1 MKSPRQVRSD
11 IRTLA
16 HHIDH
21 VREALLRRA
30 DVEIAQVGK
39 ECKRTADALAKLL
52 EEQKLPEHYK
62 VAVVGRFKAGKSSFV
77 NELLEAR
84 LASEDTNP
92 ETAAVTTFRHGDE
105 VKATIRFLSRDE
117 WTKIQSLY
125 QQDPR
130 HIDAHRVLK
139 WHELGKPRK
148 SKDGEMEEGYDL
160 QALEKEYIR
169 DGGFSFEIRLAND
182 GTNKAEPEFRRRLK
196 EFTTGTKPHH
206 CMVRG
211 IEIESPAPILDG
223 GVLLIDTP
231 GLGDTERYRVELTEK
246 VADDVDAVLFLT
258 RSGASYDQAEKD
270 FLLSLLRKGTVKQL
284 IVVVTQVDVTYQQHL
299 DNAEANDEDP
309 DPVERRIDLERHRL
323 TKELTD
329 TLAELNQDDSPAMRR
344 YREQLG
350 DVQIAFTSAKL
361 HRDWKV
367 GKPTPCVI
375 QADDPG
381 GVEQLKSQLLYML
394 STESRLAM
402 VAQGIAAGA
411 RSALLDLQSV
421 LDAKLLAIR
430 DVKDREVAEQKLRS
444 FRGEFGQASQRFEG
458 AVTEQVTLLG
468 RRLAERAGQHRHVL
482 EVIALRAE
490 SELSV
495 FENNDV
501 ARHWRSRRHGY
512 WGYMTD
518 FQGRVANRIFP
529 KVQEMLGEYTDTFA
543 EFALAFETHLDRLSD
558 EGARIAQ
565 SLELGTSL
573 PFDVTSKLKE
583 SLEKSLARA
592 QELIVA
598 KELEVNKL
606 LSDFVDDEVSDRIDQ
621 AREKISD
628 IWGTGTTGKQSG
640 EVKSFYRE
648 VKALLAEALQT
659 YLKDSIQAFGTF
671 LVTEAQAAPR
681 DALAEVN
688 ILLEQA
694 DDNIRAAAT
703 ALVAGQK
710 QATEDLVAT
719 IKGEHDEVLARAS
732 SLLALEDAPPAQ
744 EGTRASS
751 RDAAAPVAPNAP
763 VSTKPEQDAHTRTCE
778 ASSAPSAVPEA
789 QQAHPA
795 PTASP
800 PAEDAFE
807 LASEGDWA
815 EQVQTAAQVTLERIR
830 LGNGEKSW
838 PYDRVFPARYLKGA
852 VRIRLIDGYLA
863 DPHQLRNL
871 GEFLLHLAESA
882 RPKEVEVVTKFTDV
896 DATAR
901 QDCAVD
907 DLAKELFRNY
917 GVRLSLRRDA
927 DIHDRF
933 LVMDHDVLFKLGR
946 GLDFY
951 KPATGLARHRP
962 DLREVRKTEVDVF
975 CTRTHPL
982 VAGVSEKHA

>member
-16 HHIDH
+16 HHIDQ

-39 ECKRTADALAKLL
+39 ECKRTSDALAKLL
-52 EEQKLPEHYK
+52 DEQKLPENYK

-77 NELLEAR
+77 NELLDAR

-117 WTKIQSLY
+117 WTKIQRLY

-148 SKDGEMEEGYDL
+148 NKDGEMEEGYDL

-169 DGGFSFEIRLAND
+169 DGGFSIEIRLAND
-182 GTNKAEPEFRRRLK
+182 GTKKAEAEFRRRLK

-206 CMVRG
+206 CMVLG
-211 IEIESPAPILDG
+211 IEIQSPAPILDG

-246 VADDVDAVLFLT
+246 VVDDVDAVLFLT

-299 DNAEANDEDP
+299 DNAEANDDDP
-309 DPVERRIDLERHRL
+309 DPVARRIDLERQRL
-323 TKELTD
+323 TKELAD
-329 TLAELNQDDSPAMRR
+329 TLVELSQDDSPAMRR

-350 DVQIAFTSAKL
+350 EVQIAFTSAKL
-361 HRDWKV
+361 HRDWKAR
-367 GKPTPCVI
+367 KPTLCAI
-375 QADDPG
+375 QSDDPG

-411 RSALLDLQSV
+411 RSALLELQSV

-468 RRLAERAGQHRHVL
+468 QRLEERARQHRSSLETIALLAER
-482 EVIALRAE
+482 
-490 SELSV
+490 ELV
-495 FENNDV
+495 AFELNDV
-501 ARHWRSRRHGY
+501 ARHWRTRRSGY
-512 WGYMTD
+512 WGHMAD
-518 FQGRVANRIFP
+518 FQTRVANRIFP
-529 KVQEMLGEYTDTFA
+529 KVQEMLSEHTDTFA
-543 EFALAFETHLDRLSD
+543 DFARGFETHLDRLSA

-573 PFDVTSKLKE
+573 PFDVTSKLKD

-621 AREKISD
+621 AREKVSD
-628 IWGTGTTGKQSG
+628 IWGAGTTVKQSG
-640 EVKSFYRE
+640 EVQAFYRE
-648 VKALLAEALQT
+648 VKALLAEALQA
-659 YLKDSIQAFGTF
+659 YLKDSIQAFGAF

-719 IKGEHDEVLARAS
+719 IKGEHDEVL
-732 SLLALEDAPPAQ
+732 
-744 EGTRASS
+744 TRASGLLAVEDATPDQEDLHAS
-751 RDAAAPVAPNAP
+751 SSDAVAAAEP
-763 VSTKPEQDAHTRTCE
+763 VSTKPEQDAPAHAVE
-778 ASSAPSAVPEA
+778 ARPAPSAAPEP
-789 QQAHPA
+789 QQPATGAAAEPPA
-795 PTASP
+795 PG
-800 PAEDAFE
+800 AFE
-807 LASEGDWA
+807 PSSEGDWA

-830 LGNGEKSW
+830 LNNGEKAW

-882 RPKEVEVVTKFTDV
+882 RPKEVEVLTKFADL

-901 QDCAVD
+901 QDRVVD
-907 DLAKELFRNY
+907 NLAKELFRDY
-917 GVRLSLRRDA
+917 GVTLGLRRDA

-933 LVMDHDVLFKLGR
+933 LVMDHGVLFKLGR

-962 DLREVRKTEVDVF
+962 DLREVRKSEVDVF
-975 CTRTHPL
+975 C
-982 VAGVSEKHA
+982 VQGHALLKANAA

>member
-1 MKSPRQVRSD
+1 MKTPKQIREN
-11 IRTLA
+11 IRTLTV
-16 HHIDH
+16 HISQ

-39 ECKRTADALAKLL
+39 ECKRTSDALAKLL

-77 NELLEAR
+77 NELLDAR

-130 HIDAHRVLK
+130 HINAHRVLK
-139 WHELGKPRK
+139 WHELGKQRK
-148 SKDGEMEEGYDL
+148 NKDGEMEEGYDL

-169 DGGFSFEIRLAND
+169 DGGFSIEIHLAND
-182 GTNKAEPEFRRRLK
+182 GTKKAEAEFRRRLK

-206 CMVRG
+206 CMVLG

-231 GLGDTERYRVELTEK
+231 GLGDTERYRVELTERA
-246 VADDVDAVLFLT
+246 VDDVDAVLFLT

-284 IVVVTQVDVTYQQHL
+284 IVVVTQVDMTYQQHL
-299 DNAEANDEDP
+299 DNAEANDDDP
-309 DPVERRIDLERHRL
+309 DSVAYRIELERQRL
-323 TKELTD
+323 TKELAD
-329 TLAELNQDDSPAMRR
+329 TLAELSQDDSPAMRR

-350 DVQIAFTSAKL
+350 DVQLAFTSAKL
-361 HRDWKV
+361 HRDWKA
-367 GKPTPCVI
+367 GRSTPCVI

-402 VAQGIAAGA
+402 VAQGITAGA
-411 RSALLDLQSV
+411 RSALLDLHSV

-430 DVKDREVAEQKLRS
+430 DIKDREVAEQKLRS
-444 FRGEFGQASQRFEG
+444 FRGEFGQASQRFES
-458 AVTEQVTLLG
+458 AVREQVTLLG
-468 RRLAERAGQHRHVL
+468 QRLEERELQHGNVL
-482 EVIALRAE
+482 EVIALLAE
-490 SELSV
+490 RELTA

-501 ARHWRSRRHGY
+501 GRHWRSRRHGH

-518 FQGRVANRIFP
+518 FQTRVANRIFP
-529 KVQEMLGEYTDTFA
+529 KVQEMLSEYTDTFA
-543 EFALAFETHLDRLSD
+543 EFARAFETHLDRLSA
-558 EGARIAQ
+558 EGALIAQ

-573 PFDVTSKLKE
+573 PFDVTIKLKD

-606 LSDFVDDEVSDRIDQ
+606 LSDFVDDEVSDRIDE
-621 AREKISD
+621 ARDKVRD
-628 IWGTGTTGKQSG
+628 IWGSGTTVKQSG
-640 EVKSFYRE
+640 EVQAFYRQ
-648 VKALLAEALQT
+648 VKALLADALQT
-659 YLKDSIQAFGTF
+659 YLKDSIQAFGAF
-671 LVTEAQAAPR
+671 LITEAQAAPR

-710 QATEDLVAT
+710 QATENLVAT
-719 IKGEHDEVLARAS
+719 IKGEHDDVLTRAS
-732 SLLALEDAPPAQ
+732 CLLALEDVSPAQ
-744 EGTRASS
+744 EGLRVSS
-751 RDAAAPVAPNAP
+751 SDAAAAAPNAP
-763 VSTKPEQDAHTRTCE
+763 VSAQPERDAPARTVE
-778 ASSAPSAVPEA
+778 AAPAPSAVPDP
-789 QQAHPA
+789 QQPA
-795 PTASP
+795 PA
-800 PAEDAFE
+800 PAAEPAAEGAFE
-807 LASEGDWA
+807 LSSEGDWA

-871 GEFLLHLAESA
+871 GELLLHLAESA
-882 RPKEVEVVTKFTDV
+882 RPKEVEVLTKFADV
-896 DATAR
+896 DATAK
-901 QDCAVD
+901 QDRVVD
-907 DLAKELFRNY
+907 NLAKELFRDY
-917 GVRLSLRRDA
+917 GVTLSMRRDTEV
-927 DIHDRF
+927 HDRF
-933 LVMDHDVLFKLGR
+933 LVMDHGVLFKLGR

-962 DLREVRKTEVDVF
+962 DLREVRKSEVDVF
-975 CTRTHPL
+975 C
-982 VAGVSEKHA
+982 VQGHALLKANAA

>member
-16 HHIDH
+16 HHIDQ
-21 VREALLRRA
+21 VREALHRRA

-39 ECKRTADALAKLL
+39 ECKRTSDALAKLL
-52 EEQKLPEHYK
+52 DEQKLPEHYK

-77 NELLEAR
+77 NELLDAR

-92 ETAAVTTFRHGDE
+92 ETAAVTTFRHGED

-117 WTKIQSLY
+117 WSKIQSLHL
-125 QQDPR
+125 QDPR

-148 SKDGEMEEGYDL
+148 NKDGEIEEGFDL
-160 QALEKEYIR
+160 HALEKEYIR
-169 DGGFSFEIRLAND
+169 DGGFSIEIRLVND
-182 GTNKAEPEFRRRLK
+182 GTKKAEAEFRRRLK

-206 CMVRG
+206 CMVLG

-246 VADDVDAVLFLT
+246 VVDDVDAVLFLT

-299 DNAEANDEDP
+299 DNAEANDDDP
-309 DPVERRIDLERHRL
+309 DPVSRRIDLERQRL
-323 TKELTD
+323 TKELAD
-329 TLAELNQDDSPAMRR
+329 TLAELSQDDSPAMRR

-350 DVQIAFTSAKL
+350 EVQIAFTSAKL
-361 HRDWKV
+361 HRDWKA
-367 GKPTPCVI
+367 GKPTLCTI
-375 QADDPG
+375 HSDDQG

-421 LDAKLLAIR
+421 LDAKLIAIR

-468 RRLAERAGQHRHVL
+468 QRLEERAKQHRSSLETIALLAER
-482 EVIALRAE
+482 
-490 SELSV
+490 ELV
-495 FENNDV
+495 AFELNDV
-501 ARHWRSRRHGY
+501 ARHWRTRRSGY
-512 WGYMTD
+512 WGHMAD
-518 FQGRVANRIFP
+518 FQTRVANRIFP
-529 KVQEMLGEYTDTFA
+529 KVQEMLSEYTDNFA
-543 EFALAFETHLDRLSD
+543 EFARGFEAQLDRLSA

-573 PFDVTSKLKE
+573 PFDVTSKLKDY
-583 SLEKSLARA
+583 LEKSLARA
-592 QELIVA
+592 QELIVS

-621 AREKISD
+621 AREKVTD
-628 IWGTGTTGKQSG
+628 IWGSGTTVKQSG
-640 EVKSFYRE
+640 EVQDFYRE
-648 VKALLAEALQT
+648 VKALLADALQT
-659 YLKDSIQAFGTF
+659 YLKESIQAFGDF

-719 IKGEHDEVLARAS
+719 IKSEHDEVLTRAS
-732 SLLALEDAPPAQ
+732 SLLAVGDAPPAPQ
-744 EGTRASS
+744 GSS
-751 RDAAAPVAPNAP
+751 ALSSDADAPTAPAAPVRAKPQDDSPVLVIEAPAASILAP
-763 VSTKPEQDAHTRTCE
+763 EPLQPQA
-778 ASSAPSAVPEA
+778 APAADSHQEGP
-789 QQAHPA
+789 
-795 PTASP
+795 
-800 PAEDAFE
+800 FE
-807 LASEGDWA
+807 LSSEGDWA
-815 EQVQTAAQVTLERIR
+815 EQVQTAAQMTLERIR
-830 LGNGEKSW
+830 LNNGEKAWS
-838 PYDRVFPARYLKGA
+838 YDRVFPARYLKGS
-852 VRIRLIDGYLA
+852 VRVRLIDGYLA

-871 GEFLLHLAESA
+871 SELLLHLAESA
-882 RPKEVEVVTKFTDV
+882 RPKEVEVFTKFSDTEGTV
-896 DATAR
+896 R
-901 QDCAVD
+901 QDRVFEN
-907 DLAKELFRNY
+907 LAKELFRDY
-917 GVRLSLRRDA
+917 GVTLILRRDA

-933 LVMDHDVLFKLGR
+933 LVMDHGVLFKLGR

-962 DLREVRKTEVDVF
+962 DLREVRKSEVDVF
-975 CTRTHPL
+975 CVQGHVL
-982 VAGVSEKHA
+982 LKSKAA

>member
-39 ECKRTADALAKLL
+39 ECKRTSDALAKLL
-52 EEQKLPEHYK
+52 DEQKLPEHYK

-77 NELLEAR
+77 NELLGAR
-84 LASEDTNP
+84 LANEDTNP

-105 VKATIRFLSRDE
+105 VKAIIRFLSRDE

-125 QQDPR
+125 QEDPR

-139 WHELGKPRK
+139 WHELGRPRK
-148 SKDGEMEEGYDL
+148 SKDGELEEGYDL
-160 QALEKEYIR
+160 QALENEYIR
-169 DGGFSFEIRLAND
+169 DGRFSIEIRLAND
-182 GTNKAEPEFRRRLK
+182 GTKKAEVDFRRRLK

-206 CMVRG
+206 CMVLG
-211 IEIESPAPILDG
+211 IDIESPASILDG

-246 VADDVDAVLFLT
+246 VVDDVDAVLFLT

-299 DNAEANDEDP
+299 DNAEANDDNP
-309 DPVERRIDLERHRL
+309 DPVARRIDLERQRL
-323 TKELTD
+323 TKELAE
-329 TLAELNQDDSPAMRR
+329 TLAELSQDDSPAMRR

-361 HRDWKV
+361 HRDSRA
-367 GKPTPCVI
+367 GKPTLYAI
-375 QADDPG
+375 QSDDPG
-381 GVEQLKSQLLYML
+381 GVEQLKRQLLDML

-402 VAQGIAAGA
+402 VAHGIAAGA
-411 RSALLDLQSV
+411 RSALLELQSV

-444 FRGEFGQASQRFEG
+444 FRGEFGQASERFES
-458 AVTEQVTLLG
+458 AVTAQVALLG
-468 RRLAERAGQHRHVL
+468 QRLDERTRQHRSVLEIIALLAER
-482 EVIALRAE
+482 
-490 SELSV
+490 ELST

-501 ARHWRSRRHGY
+501 GRHWRSRRHGH

-518 FQGRVANRIFP
+518 FQTRVANRIFP
-529 KVQEMLGEYTDTFA
+529 KVQEMLSEYTDSFA
-543 EFALAFETHLDRLSD
+543 DFARGFETVLSRLSAD
-558 EGARIAQ
+558 GALIAQ

-573 PFDVTSKLKE
+573 PFDVTSKLKD
-583 SLEKSLARA
+583 SLAKSLARA

-606 LSDFVDDEVSDRIDQ
+606 LSDFVDDEVSDRIDE
-621 AREKISD
+621 ARKKVSNV
-628 IWGTGTTGKQSG
+628 WGAGTTGKQSG
-640 EVKSFYRE
+640 EVQAFYRE
-648 VKALLAEALQT
+648 VKVLLAEALQT
-659 YLKDSIQAFGTF
+659 YLKDSIQAFGAF
-671 LVTEAQAAPR
+671 LLTEAQAAPR

-703 ALVAGQK
+703 ALVVGQK
-710 QATEDLVAT
+710 QATEDLVTT
-719 IKGEHDEVLARAS
+719 IKGEQDEVLALAS
-732 SLLALEDAPPAQ
+732 SLLAAGGTTAAQEGPRASSSDATATAARSAPLSARPEHDAPP
-744 EGTRASS
+744 RSV
-751 RDAAAPVAPNAP
+751 VAPPASGTAP
-763 VSTKPEQDAHTRTCE
+763 GP
-778 ASSAPSAVPEA
+778 
-789 QQAHPA
+789 QQPA
-795 PTASP
+795 PAQA
-800 PAEDAFE
+800 AEQHAEGAFK
-807 LASEGDWA
+807 LSSETDWA
-815 EQVQTAAQVTLERIR
+815 EQVQTAAQVALERIR
-830 LGNGEKSW
+830 LSSGDKAW
-838 PYDRVFPARYLKGA
+838 PYGRVFPARYLKGA

-871 GEFLLHLAESA
+871 GEFLLYVAESA
-882 RPKEVEVVTKFTDV
+882 CPKEVEILTKFAGV
-896 DATAR
+896 EATAR
-901 QDCAVD
+901 QDRVVD
-907 DLAKELFRNY
+907 NLAKELFRDY
-917 GVRLSLRRDA
+917 GVTLTLRREA

-933 LVMDHDVLFKLGR
+933 LIMDHGVLFKLGR
-946 GLDFY
+946 GLDLY
-951 KPATGLARHRP
+951 KAATGLAWHRP
-962 DLREVRKTEVDVF
+962 DLREVRKSEVDVF
-975 CTRTHPL
+975 C
-982 VAGVSEKHA
+982 VKGHALLKSNSA

>member
-39 ECKRTADALAKLL
+39 ECKRTSDALAKLL
-52 EEQKLPEHYK
+52 DEQKLPENYK

-77 NELLEAR
+77 NELLDAR

-92 ETAAVTTFRHGDE
+92 ETAAVTTFRHGDA
-105 VKATIRFLSRDE
+105 VKATIRFLARDE

-148 SKDGEMEEGYDL
+148 NKDGEMEEGYDL
-160 QALEKEYIR
+160 QALERQYIR
-169 DGGFSFEIRLAND
+169 DGGFSIEIRLAND
-182 GTNKAEPEFRRRLK
+182 GTKKAEAEFRRHLK

-206 CMVRG
+206 CMVLG

-246 VADDVDAVLFLT
+246 VVDDVDAVLFLT

-299 DNAEANDEDP
+299 DNAEANDDDP
-309 DPVERRIDLERHRL
+309 DPVARRIDLERQRL
-323 TKELTD
+323 TKELAD
-329 TLAELNQDDSPAMRR
+329 TLVELSQDDSPAMRR

-361 HRDWKV
+361 HRDWKA
-367 GKPTPCVI
+367 GKPTLCAI
-375 QADDPG
+375 QSDDPG

-411 RSALLDLQSV
+411 RTALLELQSV
-421 LDAKLLAIR
+421 LNAKLLAIR
-430 DVKDREVAEQKLRS
+430 DVKDREVAEQKLRN

-468 RRLAERAGQHRHVL
+468 QRIDALAERHRITR
-482 EVIALRAE
+482 EVIALKAE
-490 SELSV
+490 LELSA
-495 FENNDV
+495 FETNDV
-501 ARHWRSRRHGY
+501 ARHWRTRRSGY
-512 WGYMTD
+512 WGHMAD
-518 FQGRVANRIFP
+518 FQTRVANRIFP
-529 KVQEMLGEYTDTFA
+529 KVQEMLSEYTDTFA
-543 EFALAFETHLDRLSD
+543 EFARGFETHLDRLSA
-558 EGARIAQ
+558 EGSRIAQ
-565 SLELGTSL
+565 SLQLGTSL
-573 PFDVTSKLKE
+573 PFDVTSKLKD
-583 SLEKSLARA
+583 SLAKSLAKA
-592 QELIVA
+592 QELIIV
-598 KELEVNKL
+598 KELEVNNL
-606 LSDFVDDEVSDRIDQ
+606 LSEFVDDEVSDRIDQ
-621 AREKISD
+621 AREKVSD
-628 IWGTGTTGKQSG
+628 IWGTGTTVKQSG
-640 EVKSFYRE
+640 EVQAFYRE
-648 VKALLAEALQT
+648 VKELLADALRN
-659 YLKDSIQAFGTF
+659 YLKDSIQAFGAF
-671 LVTEAQAAPR
+671 LVREAQSAPR

-694 DDNIRAAAT
+694 DDNIRTAAT
-703 ALVAGQK
+703 ALIAGQK

-719 IKGEHDEVLARAS
+719 IRGEHDEVLTRAS
-732 SLLALEDAPPAQ
+732 SLLALEDASPAQ
-744 EGTRASS
+744 EGLRVSS
-751 RDAAAPVAPNAP
+751 SYAAAAPNATVRAQPKRDAPARAVEAP
-763 VSTKPEQDAHTRTCE
+763 P
-778 ASSAPSAVPEA
+778 ASSAAREPQHTA
-789 QQAHPA
+789 PA
-795 PTASP
+795 PAAEPTA
-800 PAEDAFE
+800 EGAFA
-807 LASEGDWA
+807 LSGDGDWA

-882 RPKEVEVVTKFTDV
+882 RPKEVEVLTKFADV
-896 DATAR
+896 DATAKQHR
-901 QDCAVD
+901 VVD
-907 DLAKELFRNY
+907 NLAKELFRDY
-917 GVRLSLRRDA
+917 GVTLSLRRDA
-927 DIHDRF
+927 DVHDRF
-933 LVMDHDVLFKLGR
+933 LVMDHGVLFKLGR

-962 DLREVRKTEVDVF
+962 DLREVRKSEVDVF
-975 CTRTHPL
+975 C
-982 VAGVSEKHA
+982 VQGHALLKANTA

>member
-21 VREALLRRA
+21 VREALLRRS

-39 ECKRTADALAKLL
+39 ECKRTSDALAKLL
-52 EEQKLPEHYK
+52 DEQKLPENYK

-77 NELLEAR
+77 NELLDAR

-92 ETAAVTTFRHGDE
+92 ETAAVTTFHHGDE
-105 VKATIRFLSRDE
+105 VKATIRFLARDE

-130 HIDAHRVLK
+130 HVDAHRVLK

-148 SKDGEMEEGYDL
+148 NKDGEMEEGHDL

-169 DGGFSFEIRLAND
+169 DGGFSIEIRLTND
-182 GTNKAEPEFRRRLK
+182 GTKKAEAEFRRRLK

-206 CMVRG
+206 CMVLG

-246 VADDVDAVLFLT
+246 VVDDVDAVLFLT

-299 DNAEANDEDP
+299 DNAEANDDTP
-309 DPVERRIDLERHRL
+309 DSVARRIDLERQRL
-323 TKELTD
+323 TKELAD
-329 TLAELNQDDSPAMRR
+329 TLAELSEDDSPAMRR

-361 HRDWKV
+361 HRDWKA
-367 GKPTPCVI
+367 GKPTLCAI
-375 QADDPG
+375 QSDDPG
-381 GVEQLKSQLLYML
+381 GVEQLKSHLLYML

-411 RSALLDLQSV
+411 RSALLELQSV

-458 AVTEQVTLLG
+458 AVAEQVTLLG
-468 RRLAERAGQHRHVL
+468 QRLTEKSEKHQFTL

-490 SELSV
+490 LELSA
-495 FENNDV
+495 FETNDI
-501 ARHWRSRRHGY
+501 ARHWRTRRSGY
-512 WGYMTD
+512 WGHMAD
-518 FQGRVANRIFP
+518 FQTRVANRIFP
-529 KVQEMLGEYTDTFA
+529 KVQELLSDYTDSFA
-543 EFALAFETHLDRLSD
+543 EFARGFETHLGRLSA
-558 EGARIAQ
+558 EGTRIAQ
-565 SLELGTSL
+565 SVGVGTSL
-573 PFDVTSKLKE
+573 PFDVTGKLKD
-583 SLEKSLARA
+583 SLEKGLARA

-621 AREKISD
+621 AREKVSD
-628 IWGTGTTGKQSG
+628 IWGSGTTVKQSG
-640 EVKSFYRE
+640 EVQTFYRE
-648 VKALLAEALQT
+648 VKALLADALQN
-659 YLKDSIQAFGTF
+659 YLKDSIQAFGAF
-671 LVTEAQAAPR
+671 LVKEAQAAPR

-710 QATEDLVAT
+710 QATEELVAT
-719 IKGEHDEVLARAS
+719 IKVEHEEVLTRAF
-732 SLLALEDAPPAQ
+732 SLLSVGDALPAQ
-744 EGTRASS
+744 QGSGVSSSDAIAPATALSAKLKQGAPNRAVE
-751 RDAAAPVAPNAP
+751 AAPAPSAAPEPQQPAPAPVA
-763 VSTKPEQDAHTRTCE
+763 E
-778 ASSAPSAVPEA
+778 
-789 QQAHPA
+789 
-795 PTASP
+795 P
-800 PAEDAFE
+800 PAERAFE
-807 LASEGDWA
+807 PSSEGDWA

-830 LGNGEKSW
+830 LNNGEKTW

-871 GEFLLHLAESA
+871 GEFLLHLAEAA
-882 RPKEVEVVTKFTDV
+882 RPKEVEVLTKFADV

-901 QDCAVD
+901 QDRVVD
-907 DLAKELFRNY
+907 NLGKELFRDY
-917 GVRLSLRRDA
+917 GVTLSLRRDA
-927 DIHDRF
+927 DVHDRF
-933 LVMDHDVLFKLGR
+933 LVMDHGVLFKLGR

-962 DLREVRKTEVDVF
+962 DLREVRKSEVDVF
-975 CTRTHPL
+975 C
-982 VAGVSEKHA
+982 VQGHALLKANTA

>member
-1 MKSPRQVRSD
+1 MNSPRQVRSD

-52 EEQKLPEHYK
+52 DEQKLPEHYK

-77 NELLEAR
+77 NELLDAR

-125 QQDPR
+125 QQDAR
-130 HIDAHRVLK
+130 HLDAHRVLK

-148 SKDGEMEEGYDL
+148 NKDGEIEEGFDL
-160 QALEKEYIR
+160 QALEREFIR
-169 DGGFSFEIRLAND
+169 DGGFSIEIRLTND
-182 GTNKAEPEFRRRLK
+182 GTKKAEAEFRRRLK

-206 CMVRG
+206 CMVLG

-246 VADDVDAVLFLT
+246 VVDDVDAVLFLT

-299 DNAEANDEDP
+299 DNAEANDDEP
-309 DPVERRIDLERHRL
+309 DPVARRIDLERQRL
-323 TKELTD
+323 TKELAD
-329 TLAELNQDDSPAMRR
+329 TLAELSQDDSPAMRR

-361 HRDWKV
+361 HRDWKA

-375 QADDPG
+375 QSDDPG

-421 LDAKLLAIR
+421 LNAKLLAIR
-430 DVKDREVAEQKLRS
+430 DIKDREVAEQKLRS
-444 FRGEFGQASQRFEG
+444 FRDEFGQASQRFDV

-468 RRLAERAGQHRHVL
+468 DRLEVRARQNRSSLEAIALLAER
-482 EVIALRAE
+482 
-490 SELSV
+490 ELV
-495 FENNDV
+495 AFELNDV
-501 ARHWRSRRHGY
+501 ARHWRTRRSGY
-512 WGYMTD
+512 WGHMAD
-518 FQGRVANRIFP
+518 FQTRVANRIFP
-529 KVQEMLGEYTDTFA
+529 KVQEMLSEYTDTFA
-543 EFALAFETHLDRLSD
+543 DFARGFETHLDRLSA
-558 EGARIAQ
+558 EGTRIAK

-573 PFDVTSKLKE
+573 PFDVTSKLKD
-583 SLEKSLARA
+583 SLEKSLSRA

-621 AREKISD
+621 AREKVSD
-628 IWGTGTTGKQSG
+628 IWGAGTTVKQSG
-640 EVKSFYRE
+640 EVQAFYSE

-659 YLKDSIQAFGTF
+659 YLKDSIQDFGAF
-671 LVTEAQAAPR
+671 LVTEAQVAPR

-703 ALVAGQK
+703 ALVVGQK

-719 IKGEHDEVLARAS
+719 IKGEHDEVLTRAS
-732 SLLALEDAPPAQ
+732 SLLADGDAPTAQQGLHASLSDAAPPDAPISAKTEQDAPAAAVEAPPA
-744 EGTRASS
+744 S
-751 RDAAAPVAPNAP
+751 RSAPAPQPVHAPVADTH
-763 VSTKPEQDAHTRTCE
+763 SEG
-778 ASSAPSAVPEA
+778 
-789 QQAHPA
+789 
-795 PTASP
+795 
-800 PAEDAFE
+800 AFE
-807 LASEGDWA
+807 LSSEGDWA

-830 LGNGEKSW
+830 LNNGEKAW

-882 RPKEVEVVTKFTDV
+882 RPKEVEVLTKFADV
-896 DATAR
+896 DAAAR
-901 QDCAVD
+901 QDRVVGN
-907 DLAKELFRNY
+907 LAEELFRDY
-917 GVRLSLRRDA
+917 GVALNLRRDS
-927 DIHDRF
+927 DVHDRF
-933 LVMDHDVLFKLGR
+933 LVMDHGVLFKLGR

-951 KPATGLARHRP
+951 KPAIGLARHRP
-962 DLREVRKTEVDVF
+962 DLREVRKSEVDVF
-975 CTRTHPL
+975 CVQGHVLLKAST
-982 VAGVSEKHA
+982 A

>member
-1 MKSPRQVRSD
+1 MTTPRQVRSD

-16 HHIDH
+16 HHIDQ

-39 ECKRTADALAKLL
+39 ECKRTSDALAKLQ
-52 EEQKLPEHYK
+52 EEQKLPDNYK

-77 NELLEAR
+77 NELLDAR

-125 QQDPR
+125 EQDPR

-148 SKDGEMEEGYDL
+148 NKDGEMEEGFDL
-160 QALEKEYIR
+160 QALEREYIR
-169 DGGFSFEIRLAND
+169 DGEYSIEIRLAND
-182 GTNKAEPEFRRRLK
+182 GTKKAEAEFRRRLK

-246 VADDVDAVLFLT
+246 VVDDVDAVLFLT

-284 IVVVTQVDVTYQQHL
+284 IVVVTQVDLTYQQHL
-299 DNAEANDEDP
+299 DNAEANDDDP
-309 DPVERRIDLERHRL
+309 DPVARRIDLERQRL
-323 TKELTD
+323 TKELAD
-329 TLAELNQDDSPAMRR
+329 TLNELSQDDSPAMRR

-350 DVQIAFTSAKL
+350 EVQIAFTSAKL
-361 HRDWKV
+361 HRDWKS
-367 GKPTPCVI
+367 GKPTACVI
-375 QADDPG
+375 QPDDPG

-430 DVKDREVAEQKLRS
+430 DLKDREVAEQKLRS
-444 FRGEFGQASQRFEG
+444 FRHEFGQASQRFES
-458 AVTEQVTLLG
+458 AVTEQVGLLA
-468 RRLAERAGQHRHVL
+468 RRLDERARQHRSVLEVVALLAER
-482 EVIALRAE
+482 
-490 SELSV
+490 ELSE
-495 FENNDV
+495 FENKDV
-501 ARHWRSRRHGY
+501 ARHWRTRRSGY
-512 WGYMTD
+512 WGHMAD
-518 FQGRVANRIFP
+518 FQNRVANRIFP
-529 KVQEMLGEYTDTFA
+529 KVQEMLGEYTDSFA
-543 EFALAFETHLDRLSD
+543 EFSRAFETHLDHLSA
-558 EGARIAQ
+558 EGDRIAQ
-565 SLELGTSL
+565 SLELGTTL
-573 PFDVTSKLKE
+573 PFDVTSKLKDA
-583 SLEKSLARA
+583 LGKSLARA

-606 LSDFVDDEVSDRIDQ
+606 LSDFVDDEVSERIDE
-621 AREKISD
+621 ARGNVSD
-628 IWGTGTTGKQSG
+628 IWGSGTTVKQAG
-640 EVKSFYRE
+640 EVRDFYRE

-659 YLKDSIQAFGTF
+659 YLKNSIQAFGAF

-688 ILLEQA
+688 LLLEQA
-694 DDNIRAAAT
+694 DDNIRAAAA

-719 IKGEHDEVLARAS
+719 LKGEQHEVLARAAR
-732 SLLALEDAPPAQ
+732 LLALGEVPGSTEGERAAPQSPASAAGPLRAEAPAAPTDATPTHAPPPLQPA
-744 EGTRASS
+744 
-751 RDAAAPVAPNAP
+751 
-763 VSTKPEQDAHTRTCE
+763 
-778 ASSAPSAVPEA
+778 AVP
-789 QQAHPA
+789 
-795 PTASP
+795 SP
-800 PAEDAFE
+800 RAAVAFQ
-807 LASEGDWA
+807 LSGDGDWA
-815 EQVQTAAQVTLERIR
+815 EQIQSAAHVTLERIR
-830 LGNGEKSW
+830 LSNGEKGW
-838 PYDRVFPARYLKGA
+838 PYSRVFPAPYLKGA
-852 VRIRLIDGYLA
+852 VRIRLIDGYLK

-871 GEFLLHLAESA
+871 SELLLHLAESA
-882 RPKEVEVVTKFTDV
+882 RPKEVEVVTKFADV

-901 QDCAVD
+901 QDRTHD
-907 DLAKELFRNY
+907 HLAKELFRDY
-917 GVRLSLRRDA
+917 GVVLSLRRDA

-933 LVMDHDVLFKLGR
+933 LVADHGVLFKLGR

-951 KPATGLARHRP
+951 KPAMGLARNRP
-962 DLREVRKTEVDVF
+962 DLREVRSSEVDVF
-975 CTRTHPL
+975 CVQGHPML
-982 VAGVSEKHA
+982 KANAA

>member
-16 HHIDH
+16 HHIDQ

-39 ECKRTADALAKLL
+39 ECRRTSDALAKLQ
-52 EEQKLPEHYK
+52 EEQKLPENYK

-77 NELLEAR
+77 NELLDAR

-92 ETAAVTTFRHGDE
+92 ETAAVTTFRYGDE

-117 WTKIQSLY
+117 WAKIQSLY
-125 QQDPR
+125 EQDSR

-148 SKDGEMEEGYDL
+148 NRDGEMEEGFDL
-160 QALEKEYIR
+160 QALEREYIR
-169 DGGFSFEIRLAND
+169 DGEYSIEIRLTND
-182 GTNKAEPEFRRRLK
+182 GTKRAESEFRRRLK
-196 EFTTGTKPHH
+196 EFTTGTKPYH
-206 CMVRG
+206 CMVLG

-246 VADDVDAVLFLT
+246 VVDDVDAVLFLT

-284 IVVVTQVDVTYQQHL
+284 IVVVTQVDLTYQQHL
-299 DNAEANDEDP
+299 DNAEANDDDP
-309 DPVERRIDLERHRL
+309 DPVARRIDLERQRL
-323 TKELTD
+323 TKELAD
-329 TLAELNQDDSPAMRR
+329 TLAELSQDDSPAMRR

-350 DVQIAFTSAKL
+350 EVQIAFTSAKL
-361 HRDWKV
+361 HRDWKS
-367 GKPTPCVI
+367 GKPTACVI
-375 QADDPG
+375 QPDDPG
-381 GVEQLKSQLLYML
+381 GVEQLKNQLLHML

-444 FRGEFGQASQRFEG
+444 FRHEFGQASQRFES
-458 AVTEQVTLLG
+458 AVTEQVTLLAQ
-468 RRLAERAGQHRHVL
+468 RLDERARQHRSVLEVVALLAER
-482 EVIALRAE
+482 
-490 SELSV
+490 ELSE
-495 FENNDV
+495 FENKDV
-501 ARHWRSRRHGY
+501 ARHWRTRRSGS
-512 WGYMTD
+512 WGYMIDLQT
-518 FQGRVANRIFP
+518 RVANRIFP
-529 KVQEMLGEYTDTFA
+529 KVQEMLGEYTDSFA
-543 EFALAFETHLDRLSD
+543 DFSRAFETHLDHLSA
-558 EGARIAQ
+558 EGDRIAQ
-565 SLELGTSL
+565 SLELGTTL
-573 PFDVTSKLKE
+573 PFDVTSKLKDA
-583 SLEKSLARA
+583 LDKSLTRA

-606 LSDFVDDEVSDRIDQ
+606 LSDFVDDEVSDRIDE
-621 AREKISD
+621 ARGKVSD
-628 IWGTGTTGKQSG
+628 IWGAGTTVKQSG
-640 EVKSFYRE
+640 EVRDFYRE

-659 YLKDSIQAFGTF
+659 YLKNSIQAFGAF

-694 DDNIRAAAT
+694 DDNIRAAAA

-719 IKGEHDEVLARAS
+719 IKSEQHEVLARAAH
-732 SLLALEDAPPAQ
+732 LLALGDEPGSAEGERPA
-744 EGTRASS
+744 ASS
-751 RDAAAPVAPNAP
+751 PAPAAAAPAVAARQAQAVAAP
-763 VSTKPEQDAHTRTCE
+763 TDA
-778 ASSAPSAVPEA
+778 APM
-789 QQAHPA
+789 PA
-795 PTASP
+795 PLSLRPAPGLP
-800 PAEDAFE
+800 PPTPLAFKP
-807 LASEGDWA
+807 SDEGDWA
-815 EQVQTAAQVTLERIR
+815 EQIQRAAHVTLARIR
-830 LGNGEKSW
+830 LNNGEKGW
-838 PYDRVFPARYLKGA
+838 PYSRVFPEHYLKGA
-852 VRIRLIDGYLA
+852 VRIRLIDGYLK

-871 GEFLLHLAESA
+871 SELLLHLAESA
-882 RPKEVEVVTKFTDV
+882 RPKAVEVVTKFTDI

-901 QDCAVD
+901 QDDTVN
-907 DLAKELFRNY
+907 DLAKELFRDF
-917 GVRLSLRRDA
+917 GVLLSLRRDA
-927 DIHDRF
+927 DVHDRF
-933 LVMDHDVLFKLGR
+933 LVMDHGILFKLGR

-962 DLREVRKTEVDVF
+962 DLREVRSSEVDVF
-975 CTRTHPL
+975 CVQGHTMQK
-982 VAGVSEKHA
+982 ADAA

>member
-39 ECKRTADALAKLL
+39 ECKRTSDALAKLL
-52 EEQKLPEHYK
+52 DEQKLPENYK

-77 NELLEAR
+77 NELLDAR

-105 VKATIRFLSRDE
+105 VKATIRFLARDE

-148 SKDGEMEEGYDL
+148 NKDGEMEEGYDL

-169 DGGFSFEIRLAND
+169 DGGFSIEICLAND
-182 GTNKAEPEFRRRLK
+182 GTKKAEAEFRRRLK

-206 CMVRG
+206 CMVLG

-246 VADDVDAVLFLT
+246 VVDDVDAVLFLT

-299 DNAEANDEDP
+299 DNAEANDDDP
-309 DPVERRIDLERHRL
+309 DPVARRIDLERQRL
-323 TKELTD
+323 TKELAD
-329 TLAELNQDDSPAMRR
+329 TLAELSQDDSPAMRR

-361 HRDWKV
+361 HRDWKAE
-367 GKPTPCVI
+367 KTTLCAI
-375 QADDPG
+375 QSDDPG

-394 STESRLAM
+394 STESRLAV

-411 RSALLDLQSV
+411 RSALLELQSV

-468 RRLAERAGQHRHVL
+468 QRLEERARQHRSSLETIALLAER
-482 EVIALRAE
+482 
-490 SELSV
+490 ELV
-495 FENNDV
+495 AFELNDV
-501 ARHWRSRRHGY
+501 ARHWRTRRSGY
-512 WGYMTD
+512 WGHMAD
-518 FQGRVANRIFP
+518 FQTRVANRIFP
-529 KVQEMLGEYTDTFA
+529 KVQEMLSEYTDTFA
-543 EFALAFETHLDRLSD
+543 EFARGFETHLDRLSA
-558 EGARIAQ
+558 EGARVAQ

-573 PFDVTSKLKE
+573 PFDVTSKLKDA
-583 SLEKSLARA
+583 LEKSLARA

-621 AREKISD
+621 AREKVSD
-628 IWGTGTTGKQSG
+628 IWGAGTTVKQSG
-640 EVKSFYRE
+640 EVQTFYRE
-648 VKALLAEALQT
+648 VKALLADALQT
-659 YLKDSIQAFGTF
+659 YLKDSIQAFGAF

-703 ALVAGQK
+703 ALVAGQR
-710 QATEDLVAT
+710 QVTEDLVAT
-719 IKGEHDEVLARAS
+719 IKGEHDEVLTRAS
-732 SLLALEDAPPAQ
+732 SLLALEDASPAQ
-744 EGTRASS
+744 EGLRVSS
-751 RDAAAPVAPNAP
+751 SDAAAAAPNAT
-763 VSTKPEQDAHTRTCE
+763 VSAQPERGASARTVE
-778 ASSAPSAVPEA
+778 APPAPSAAPEP
-789 QQAHPA
+789 QQPA
-795 PTASP
+795 PAPAAEPTA
-800 PAEDAFE
+800 EGTFE
-807 LASEGDWA
+807 LSSEGDWA
-815 EQVQTAAQVTLERIR
+815 EQVQTAAQVTLERMR
-830 LGNGEKSW
+830 LADSAKGW
-838 PYDRVFPARYLKGA
+838 PWTRVFPASYLTGA
-852 VRIRLIDGYLA
+852 TRVQLIDTYLA
-863 DPHQLRNL
+863 KHYQLRNL
-871 GEFLLHLAESA
+871 GEFLQHLAESA
-882 RPKEVEVVTKFTDV
+882 HPREVEVITKFE
-896 DATAR
+896 
-901 QDCAVD
+901 
-907 DLAKELFRNY
+907 DLEAAAQQERAFDELKRDLFRDY
-917 GVRLSLRRDA
+917 GVILSMRRVQGD
-927 DIHDRF
+927 HDRF
-933 LVMDHDVLFKLGR
+933 LVLDHGVLFKMGR

-951 KPATGLARHRP
+951 KTPTGLDRHRP
-962 DLREVRKTEVDVF
+962 DLRKVRKCDVDVF
-975 CTRTHPL
+975 SVP
-982 VAGVSEKHA
+982 GHALLKANAA

>member
-21 VREALLRRA
+21 VREALQRRA

-39 ECKRTADALAKLL
+39 ECKRTSDALAKLL
-52 EEQKLPEHYK
+52 DEQKLPENYK

-77 NELLEAR
+77 NELLDAR

-105 VKATIRFLSRDE
+105 VKATIRFLARDE

-148 SKDGEMEEGYDL
+148 NKDGEMEEGYDL

-169 DGGFSFEIRLAND
+169 DGGFSIEIRLAND
-182 GTNKAEPEFRRRLK
+182 GTKKAEADFRRRLK

-206 CMVRG
+206 CMVLG

-246 VADDVDAVLFLT
+246 VVDDVDAVLFLT

-299 DNAEANDEDP
+299 DNAEANDDDP
-309 DPVERRIDLERHRL
+309 DPVARRIDLERQRL
-323 TKELTD
+323 TKELAD
-329 TLAELNQDDSPAMRR
+329 TLVELSQDDSPAMRR

-361 HRDWKV
+361 HRDWKA
-367 GKPTPCVI
+367 GKPALCAIHV
-375 QADDPG
+375 DDPG
-381 GVEQLKSQLLYML
+381 GVEQLKSQLLHML

-411 RSALLDLQSV
+411 RSALLELQSV

-430 DVKDREVAEQKLRS
+430 DLKDREVAEQKLRS

-468 RRLAERAGQHRHVL
+468 QRLDALAERHRFTREL
-482 EVIALRAE
+482 IAVKAE
-490 SELSV
+490 LELSA
-495 FENNDV
+495 FETNDV
-501 ARHWRSRRHGY
+501 ARHWRTRRSGY
-512 WGYMTD
+512 WGHMAD
-518 FQGRVANRIFP
+518 FQTRVANRIFP
-529 KVQEMLGEYTDTFA
+529 KVQEMLSEYTDTFA
-543 EFALAFETHLDRLSD
+543 EFARGFETHLDRLSA

-606 LSDFVDDEVSDRIDQ
+606 LSDFVDDEVSERIDQ
-621 AREKISD
+621 AREKVSD
-628 IWGTGTTGKQSG
+628 IWGAGTTVKQSG
-640 EVKSFYRE
+640 EVQTFYRE
-648 VKALLAEALQT
+648 VKALLADALQT
-659 YLKDSIQAFGTF
+659 YLKDSIQAFGDF

-694 DDNIRAAAT
+694 DDNIRAATT

-719 IKGEHDEVLARAS
+719 IKGEHDDVLTRAS
-732 SLLALEDAPPAQ
+732 SLLALEDASPAQ
-744 EGTRASS
+744 EGSRQWSS
-751 RDAAAPVAPNAP
+751 DAAAAAPNAP
-763 VSTKPEQDAHTRTCE
+763 VSAQPERDVPARTFE
-778 ASSAPSAVPEA
+778 VAPAPSAATEP
-789 QQAHPA
+789 QQPA
-795 PTASP
+795 PAPAAEPTA
-800 PAEDAFE
+800 EVAFE
-807 LASEGDWA
+807 LSSEGDWA

-882 RPKEVEVVTKFTDV
+882 RPKEVEVLTKFADV
-896 DATAR
+896 DATAK
-901 QDCAVD
+901 QDRVVD
-907 DLAKELFRNY
+907 NLAKELFRDY
-917 GVRLSLRRDA
+917 GVTLSLRRDP
-927 DIHDRF
+927 DVHDRF
-933 LVMDHDVLFKLGR
+933 LVMDHGVLFKLGR

-962 DLREVRKTEVDVF
+962 DLREVRKSEVDVF
-975 CTRTHPL
+975 C
-982 VAGVSEKHA
+982 VQGHALLKANAA

>member
-16 HHIDH
+16 HHIDQ

-39 ECKRTADALAKLL
+39 ECKRTSDALAKLL
-52 EEQKLPEHYK
+52 DEQKLPENYK

-77 NELLEAR
+77 NELLDAR

-125 QQDPR
+125 QLDPR
-130 HIDAHRVLK
+130 HVDAHRVLK
-139 WHELGKPRK
+139 WHELGRPRK
-148 SKDGEMEEGYDL
+148 NKDGEMEEGFDL

-169 DGGFSFEIRLAND
+169 DGGFSIEIRLAND
-182 GTNKAEPEFRRRLK
+182 GTKKAEAEFRRRLK

-206 CMVRG
+206 CMVLG

-246 VADDVDAVLFLT
+246 VVDDVDAVLFLT

-284 IVVVTQVDVTYQQHL
+284 IVVVTQVDLTYQQHL
-299 DNAEANDEDP
+299 DNAEANDDDP
-309 DPVERRIDLERHRL
+309 DPVARRIDLERQRL
-323 TKELTD
+323 TKELAD
-329 TLAELNQDDSPAMRR
+329 TLAELSQDDSPAMRR

-361 HRDWKV
+361 HRDWKAD
-367 GKPTPCVI
+367 KPSLCAI
-375 QADDPG
+375 QSDDPG
-381 GVEQLKSQLLYML
+381 GVEQLKRQLLYML

-411 RSALLDLQSV
+411 RSALLELQSV

-444 FRGEFGQASQRFEG
+444 FRCEFGQASQRFEG

-468 RRLAERAGQHRHVL
+468 QRLDERARQHRSSLETIALLAER
-482 EVIALRAE
+482 
-490 SELSV
+490 ELV
-495 FENNDV
+495 AFELNDV
-501 ARHWRSRRHGY
+501 ARHWRTRRSGY
-512 WGYMTD
+512 WGHMAD
-518 FQGRVANRIFP
+518 FQTRVANRIFP
-529 KVQEMLGEYTDTFA
+529 KVQEMLSEYTDSFA
-543 EFALAFETHLDRLSD
+543 EFARGFETHLVRLSA

-573 PFDVTSKLKE
+573 PFDVTSKLKD

-621 AREKISD
+621 AREKVSD
-628 IWGTGTTGKQSG
+628 IWGAGTTVKQSG
-640 EVKSFYRE
+640 EVHAFYRE
-648 VKALLAEALQT
+648 VKALLAEALQS
-659 YLKDSIQAFGTF
+659 YLKDSAQAFGAF
-671 LVTEAQAAPR
+671 LVIEAQAAPR
-681 DALAEVN
+681 DALAEVS

-719 IKGEHDEVLARAS
+719 IKGEHEEVL
-732 SLLALEDAPPAQ
+732 
-744 EGTRASS
+744 TRASGLLAVE
-751 RDAAAPVAPNAP
+751 DAAPAKDGSRAPSSDAAVPAAPNAP
-763 VSTKPEQDAHTRTCE
+763 FSAKTEQDAP
-778 ASSAPSAVPEA
+778 ASAVKAPPAPSATPEP
-789 QQAHPA
+789 QQPA
-795 PTASP
+795 AAPAAEPTAEGS
-800 PAEDAFE
+800 FE
-807 LASEGDWA
+807 LSSEGDWA

-830 LGNGEKSW
+830 LGNGEKFW

-852 VRIRLIDGYLA
+852 VRIRFIDGYLA

-882 RPKEVEVVTKFTDV
+882 RPKEVEVLTKFNDV

-901 QDCAVD
+901 QDRMVD
-907 DLAKELFRNY
+907 DLAKELFRDY
-917 GVRLSLRRDA
+917 GVTLSLRRDA

-933 LVMDHDVLFKLGR
+933 LVTDHGVLFKLGR

-962 DLREVRKTEVDVF
+962 DLREVRRSEVDVF
-975 CTRTHPL
+975 CVQGHSLLKANT
-982 VAGVSEKHA
+982 A

>member
-39 ECKRTADALAKLL
+39 ECKRTSDALAKLL

-77 NELLEAR
+77 NELLDAR

-148 SKDGEMEEGYDL
+148 NKDGEMEEGYDL
-160 QALEKEYIR
+160 PALEKEYIR
-169 DGGFSFEIRLAND
+169 DGGFSIEIRLAND
-182 GTNKAEPEFRRRLK
+182 GTKKAEAEFRRRLK

-206 CMVRG
+206 CMVLG

-246 VADDVDAVLFLT
+246 VVDEVDAVLFLT

-299 DNAEANDEDP
+299 DNAEANDDDP
-309 DPVERRIDLERHRL
+309 DPVARRIDLERQRL
-323 TKELTD
+323 TKELAD
-329 TLAELNQDDSPAMRR
+329 TLAELSQDDSSAMRR

-361 HRDWKV
+361 HRYWKA

-381 GVEQLKSQLLYML
+381 GVEKLKSQLLYML
-394 STESRLAM
+394 STESRLAL

-444 FRGEFGQASQRFEG
+444 FRGEFGQASHRFEG

-468 RRLAERAGQHRHVL
+468 QRLEERTRQHGSSLEIIALLAER
-482 EVIALRAE
+482 
-490 SELSV
+490 ELV
-495 FENNDV
+495 AFELNDV
-501 ARHWRSRRHGY
+501 ARHWRTRRSGY
-512 WGYMTD
+512 WGHMADLQTK
-518 FQGRVANRIFP
+518 VANRIFP
-529 KVQEMLGEYTDTFA
+529 MVQEMLSEYTDTFA
-543 EFALAFETHLDRLSD
+543 EFARSFEAALSRLSA

-573 PFDVTSKLKE
+573 LFDVTSKLKD

-606 LSDFVDDEVSDRIDQ
+606 LSDFVDDEVSERIDQ
-621 AREKISD
+621 AREKVSD
-628 IWGTGTTGKQSG
+628 VWGKGTTVKQSG
-640 EVKSFYRE
+640 EVQAFYRE
-648 VKALLAEALQT
+648 VKALLAEALQS
-659 YLKDSIQAFGTF
+659 YLRDSIQAFGAF
-671 LVTEAQAAPR
+671 LVAEAWAAPR

-694 DDNIRAAAT
+694 DDNIRAAAM

-710 QATEDLVAT
+710 DAIETLVAG
-719 IKGEHDEVLARAS
+719 IKAEQVEVLTRAN
-732 SLLALEDAPPAQ
+732 LLIQHDAPPKEQ
-744 EGTRASS
+744 SS
-751 RDAAAPVAPNAP
+751 AVGDLPERVAAPVQ
-763 VSTKPEQDAHTRTCE
+763 K
-778 ASSAPSAVPEA
+778 PSAVPA
-789 QQAHPA
+789 APA
-795 PTASP
+795 PRSRGAPVTVP
-800 PAEDAFE
+800 PVPPGVSVAD
-807 LASEGDWA
+807 SDWA
-815 EQVQTAAQVTLERIR
+815 EAVQHNATVTVAR
-830 LGNGEKSW
+830 LRLRDGSSGWPFEK
-838 PYDRVFPARYLKGA
+838 VFPSRFLRGAQRARLVDPYLSK
-852 VRIRLIDGYLA
+852 
-863 DPHQLRNL
+863 PHQIRNL
-871 GEFLLHLAESA
+871 NDFLLHLAESA
-882 RPKEVEVVTKFTDV
+882 HPKEIEVVTAFAADEFI
-896 DATAR
+896 AR
-901 QDCAVD
+901 QARYFDEAAK
-907 DLAKELFRNY
+907 DLFKSF
-917 GVRLSLRRDA
+917 GVTANLRREPGL
-927 DIHDRF
+927 HDRY
-933 LVMDHDVLFKLGR
+933 LILDHGVLFKLGR
-946 GLDFY
+946 GLDIY
-951 KPATGLARHRP
+951 KPAVGLAEHRSAN
-962 DLREVRKTEVDVF
+962 RKVRQTDVDIF
-975 CTRTHPL
+975 CI
-982 VAGVSEKHA
+982 AGHALASDDEIDHQRPKQT

>member
-39 ECKRTADALAKLL
+39 ECKRTSDALAKLL
-52 EEQKLPEHYK
+52 NEQKLPDNYK

-105 VKATIRFLSRDE
+105 VKATIRFLPRDE
-117 WTKIQSLY
+117 WAKIQSIY

-130 HIDAHRVLK
+130 HLDAHRMLK

-148 SKDGEMEEGYDL
+148 NKDGEMEEGYDL
-160 QALEKEYIR
+160 QSLEKEYIR
-169 DGGFSFEIRLAND
+169 DGGFSIEIRLASE
-182 GTNKAEPEFRRRLK
+182 GIKKAEPDFRRRLK
-196 EFTTGTKPHH
+196 EFTSGTKPQH
-206 CMVRG
+206 CMVLG

-246 VADDVDAVLFLT
+246 VVDDVDAVLFLT

-284 IVVVTQVDVTYQQHL
+284 IVVVTQIDVTYQQHL
-299 DNAEANDEDP
+299 DNADANDDAP
-309 DPVERRIDLERHRL
+309 DPVARRIDLERQRL
-323 TKELTD
+323 TKELAD
-329 TLAELNQDDSPAMRR
+329 TLAELSQDDSPAMRR

-361 HRDWKV
+361 HRDWKA
-367 GKPTPCVI
+367 GKPTLCVI
-375 QADDPG
+375 QSDDPG

-394 STESRLAM
+394 STESRLAL

-411 RSALLDLQSV
+411 RAALLELQSV

-444 FRGEFGQASQRFEG
+444 FRCEFGQASQRFEG
-458 AVTEQVTLLG
+458 AITEQVTLLG
-468 RRLAERAGQHRHVL
+468 QRLEERARQHRSLLETIALLAER
-482 EVIALRAE
+482 
-490 SELSV
+490 ELV
-495 FENNDV
+495 AFELNDV
-501 ARHWRSRRHGY
+501 ARHWRTRRSGY
-512 WGYMTD
+512 WGHMAD
-518 FQGRVANRIFP
+518 FQTRVANRIFP
-529 KVQEMLGEYTDTFA
+529 KVQEALSENTDNFA
-543 EFALAFETHLDRLSD
+543 DFARGFEVHLARLSA
-558 EGARIAQ
+558 EGAHIAQ

-573 PFDVTSKLKE
+573 PFDVTVKLRD

-606 LSDFVDDEVSDRIDQ
+606 LSDFVDDEVSERIDQ
-621 AREKISD
+621 AREKVSGV
-628 IWGTGTTGKQSG
+628 WGAGTTVKQSG
-640 EVKSFYRE
+640 EVQVFYRE
-648 VKALLAEALQT
+648 VKALLSEALQN
-659 YLKDSIQAFGTF
+659 YLKGSIQEFGAF

-719 IKGEHDEVLARAS
+719 IKSEHNEVLTRAS
-732 SLLALEDAPPAQ
+732 SLLEGVDATTAQHDLLPPSIGAVAP
-744 EGTRASS
+744 ASS
-751 RDAAAPVAPNAP
+751 TAPACAKFEQPTP
-763 VSTKPEQDAHTRTCE
+763 VP
-778 ASSAPSAVPEA
+778 AVEPAKA
-789 QQAHPA
+789 QSA
-795 PTASP
+795 PTAHQESATA
-800 PAEDAFE
+800 PAPDYHPDGALE
-807 LASEGDWA
+807 LSGGGDWV

-838 PYDRVFPARYLKGA
+838 TYDRVFPARYLKGA

-871 GEFLLHLAESA
+871 GEFLLHIAESA
-882 RPKEVEVVTKFTDV
+882 RPKEVEILTKFADV
-896 DATAR
+896 DAATR
-901 QDCAVD
+901 QDRVVD
-907 DLAKELFRNY
+907 NLAKELFRDY
-917 GVRLSLRRDA
+917 GIMLSLRRDA
-927 DIHDRF
+927 DVHDRF
-933 LVMDHDVLFKLGR
+933 LVMDHGVLFKLGR

-951 KPATGLARHRP
+951 KPAIGLARHRP
-962 DLREVRKTEVDVF
+962 DLREVRKSEVDMF
-975 CTRTHPL
+975 C
-982 VAGVSEKHA
+982 VEGHALLKANTA